1 MRISPA
7 QILSGDIIV
16 QGKVSSLAVGR
27 QVVATVLSTPKDGLV
42 MVSMFGRRFLVETTL
57 DLFKDQVLNLRVHA
71 TTPRVILKP
80 VATNS
85 EAKAAVK
92 ILDGLVEQLVGKFGE
107 TPVASF
113 DLKEIVRMLL
123 RESANDPSAMQY
135 VARLVEDYSQLPQG
149 TLAYLLIPF
158 VDDEGRGSA
167 RVTIAREGEDYRLHF
182 DVMTDVLGVVESTV
196 LRTAGGVSVEMF
208 TASEDVVAFLRE
220 RVHELALSL
229 ERMGVTT
236 IDVAYRKPR
245 SPQRMNV
252 DVLV

>member
-1 MRISPA
+1 M
-7 QILSGDIIV
+7 
-16 QGKVSSLAVGR
+16 
-27 QVVATVLSTPKDGLV
+27 
-42 MVSMFGRRFLVETTL
+42 
-57 DLFKDQVLNLRVHA
+57 
-71 TTPRVILKP
+71 
-80 VATNS
+80 
-85 EAKAAVK
+85 K

-107 TPVASF
+107 TPVVSF

-123 RESANDPSAMQY
+123 RESANDLGDAVRGQT
-135 VARLVEDYSQLPQG
+135 RGGLFQLPQG

-182 DVMTDVLGVVESTV
+182 DVMTDALGVVESTV
-196 LRTAGGVSVEMF
+196 LRTAAGVSVEMLM
-208 TASEDVVAFLRE
+208 ASAEDVVAFLRE